1 MDIKPIVNSKVEPL
15 QTRKIGDNHG
25 YFSEACNTD
34 TFTAFSPS
42 KDFIQDN
49 HSNIEVAHTIWDTLD
64 AMLPVKRP
72 CRELIAHVADRPGHD
87 LRYAIDAMKI
97 RNELGWEPSLT
108 FETGLSRTI
117 EWYLNNQKWWQP
129 LRSAVYGGQRLGLGA
144 AEFPRRLEVVAS

>member
-1 MDIKPIVNSKVEPL
+1 MDIKSIANSKVKPL
-15 QTRKIGDNHG
+15 QTRKFDDSHG
-25 YFSEACNTD
+25 YFSKVC
-34 TFTAFSPS
+34 
-42 KDFIQDN
+42 
-49 HSNIEVAHTIWDTLD
+49 DTLD

-117 EWYLNNQKWWQP
+117 EWYLTNQTWWQP